1 MHVVVVHYTC
11 CIDSG
16 IIMHVVVVHC
26 CIDSGIIMHVVVVHY
41 TCCIDSGI
49 IMHVLVIELCTYY
62 VAWSIYST
70 VYYVPLHFTPASS
83 VWSSGQSRVPLSYSI
98 HSNRF
103 SSVPLH
109 NRSLWSMSL
118 TVLFA
123 MVKLLRF
130 RATTS
135 AKDINT

>member
-1 MHVVVVHYTC
+1 MYILC
-11 CIDSG
+11 C
-16 IIMHVVVVHC
+16 VF
-26 CIDSGIIMHVVVVHY
+26 
-41 TCCIDSGI
+41 
-49 IMHVLVIELCTYY
+49 
-62 VAWSIYST
+62 YST
-70 VYYVPLHFTPASS
+70 AYYVPLHLTPASS
-83 VWSSGQSRVPLSYSI
+83 VWLSGQSRVPLAYSI
-98 HSNRF
+98 HCNKF

-109 NRSLWSMSL
+109 NRSLWSMSV